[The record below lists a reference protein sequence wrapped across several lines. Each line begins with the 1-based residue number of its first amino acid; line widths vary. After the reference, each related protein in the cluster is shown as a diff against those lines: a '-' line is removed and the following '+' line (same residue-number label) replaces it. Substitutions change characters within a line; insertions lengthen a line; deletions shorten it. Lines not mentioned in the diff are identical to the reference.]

1 MQDPKINKDL
11 NQTLICRSR
20 VLISGIMAIVYING
34 CGPPSLDAKSMQALF
49 EDRKQPVFDNYAEV
63 QSPGKLLIVFLHG
76 APGSWYNW
84 AQYMA
89 DENLSAKT
97 HLIAVDRP
105 GFGKPAANWAVPSLQ
120 KQAEYLRPI
129 FERNTSGQGI
139 LLVGHSFGATI
150 ALRIAMQYPE
160 QVCGLVLVAPSLD
173 PDLEKPRWYNKLA
186 ASPPV
191 RWMIPNKMQLAN
203 EEVMV
208 LEEELTKMLARYIC

>member
-1 MQDPKINKDL
+1 
-11 NQTLICRSR
+11 
-20 VLISGIMAIVYING
+20 
-34 CGPPSLDAKSMQALF
+34 
-49 EDRKQPVFDNYAEV
+49 
-63 QSPGKLLIVFLHG
+63 
-76 APGSWYNW
+76 
-84 AQYMA
+84 MA

-105 GFGKPAANWAVPSLQ
+105 GFGKSAANWAVPSLQ

-173 PDLEKPRWYNKLA
+173 PDLEKPRWHNKLA
-186 ASPPV
+186 ASPLV

-208 LEEELTKMLARYIC
+208 LEEELTKRLARYIC